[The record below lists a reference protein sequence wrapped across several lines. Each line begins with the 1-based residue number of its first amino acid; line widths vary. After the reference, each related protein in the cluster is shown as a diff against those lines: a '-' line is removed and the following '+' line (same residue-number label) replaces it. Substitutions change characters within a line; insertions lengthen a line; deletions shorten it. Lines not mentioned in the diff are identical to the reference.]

1 MPAIARPRR
10 CAGASPRE
18 QDLISFAAL
27 LLGAMAARR
36 DPPDAAKLP
45 VNVAERWSQALRSL
59 YLAWPAD
66 EQAEVLAS
74 VRAYRDAATDS
85 AGREDADATLRFLL
99 QPLRSVDERP
109 APKRS
114 AAKRREDETPD
125 RKSQRDSG

>member
-1 MPAIARPRR
+1 MPAIARRR

-18 QDLISFAAL
+18 QDLISVAAL

-36 DPPDAAKLP
+36 DPPDAANLP
-45 VNVAERWSQALRSL
+45 ANVAERWLLALRSV

-74 VRAYRDAATDS
+74 LRADRDAATDPAS
-85 AGREDADATLRFLL
+85 REDADATLRFL
-99 QPLRSVDERP
+99 QRPLRSVDERP
-109 APKRS
+109 APERP
-114 AAKRREDETPD
+114 APKRREEEPPD